1 MKRAGAPPPP
11 RENRLSHRDGNASA
25 PRNDNR
31 QWVYQTMLNVKHNFT
46 AGRLRQEAFPRCI
59 PWYFIPFRR
68 TGIASFPWRGA
79 GRAGRPPAGRKPPLR
94 SAGHARGLPG
104 RFPGK
109 RPIAVA
115 FSQHILYQYGK
126 TSAPEPHRSLAGR
139 NRARRRRRGHR
150 RLPAIYTPGLFWYAS
165 CFEMGFEKGRFQ
177 NGGARARRRGGRD
190 ETSGRDINIEER
202 GGAGGKSG
210 KGPQGPCRPGRS
222 LRAPVSGTGRFE
234 KSATR
239 RISHDMPREVPKN
252 VFTNRRKNQR

>member
-1 MKRAGAPPPP
+1 
-11 RENRLSHRDGNASA
+11 
-25 PRNDNR
+25 
-31 QWVYQTMLNVKHNFT
+31 MLNVKHNFT

-79 GRAGRPPAGRKPPLR
+79 GRAGRPRRDGNRPFVPPGMPAASP
-94 SAGHARGLPG
+94 AVFRGNAQSLLHF
-104 RFPGK
+104 RNTFCINMAK
-109 RPIAVA
+109 
-115 FSQHILYQYGK
+115 S
-126 TSAPEPHRSLAGR
+126 PHRSRTGTSPEGTARAVVAVDTAGY
-139 NRARRRRRGHR
+139 
-150 RLPAIYTPGLFWYAS
+150 PAIYTPGLFWYAC

-252 VFTNRRKNQR
+252 VFTNRRKNQK